1 MITAP
6 RESPQAA
13 ARQENQAKASR
24 LALLRAKV
32 NSEDYLFEAIQR
44 LAQIMSNE
52 ILGIPH
58 GGMFHERQRK
68 GRK

>member
-6 RESPQAA
+6 REFPLAA
-13 ARQENQAKASR
+13 QPEIQAKNSR

-32 NSEDYLFEAIQR
+32 NNEDYLFEAIQR
-44 LAQIMSNE
+44 MAQVMSNE
-52 ILGIPH
+52 ILGIPQ
-58 GGMFHERQRK
+58 GGMFHGRQRK

>member
-6 RESPQAA
+6 RKSPLAA
-13 ARQENQAKASR
+13 QPENQAKASR

-58 GGMFHERQRK
+58 GGIFYERQRK
-68 GRK
+68 RRK

>member
-1 MITAP
+1 MIMGPRKAP
-6 RESPQAA
+6 PAAQPES
-13 ARQENQAKASR
+13 QAKTSR

-58 GGMFHERQRK
+58 GGMFYERQRK

>member
-1 MITAP
+1 MAP
-6 RESPQAA
+6 RESPQAGA
-13 ARQENQAKASR
+13 LQENQEKDSR

-32 NSEDYLFEAIQR
+32 NNEDYLFEAIQR

-52 ILGIPH
+52 ILGIPQ